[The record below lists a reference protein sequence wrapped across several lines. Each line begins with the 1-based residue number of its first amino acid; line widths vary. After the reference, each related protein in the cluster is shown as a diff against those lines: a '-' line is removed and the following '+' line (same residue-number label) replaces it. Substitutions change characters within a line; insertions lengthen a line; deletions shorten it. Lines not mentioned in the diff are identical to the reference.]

1 MKKEIRTIKTPVTVE
16 KREDG
21 TIKSIVGYPIVY
33 NSDSEDMGFIER
45 IAPGAATK
53 ALKKSDVRGLKNHDA
68 SLIFA
73 RTGVNLTLTEDKDG
87 VRMEATPLDTFN
99 FRETAK
105 EVDLGLL
112 DGQSFAFNILADEWK
127 DLDKAKPQRTITEFE
142 MIYDVGPVTYPA
154 YPDTTVGLRTLEEA
168 RKLANNTIPDKNGK
182 YELVLR
188 VEGHESYYKFDNKED
203 FDHFNETF
211 DDWVINK
218 DKRSD
223 TKPTLPDS
231 DNLGPDPMVKPDE
244 VANDDTLDRINAKIK
259 EHSK

>member
-16 KREDG
+16 KRDDG
-21 TIKSIVGYPIVY
+21 TIKSIFGYPIVY
-33 NSDSEDMGFIER
+33 NKDSEDMGFIER

-87 VRMEATPLDTFN
+87 VRMEATPVDTFN

-127 DLDKAKPQRTITEFE
+127 DLDKDKPKRTITEFE

-168 RKLANNTIPDKNGK
+168 RAAAKGTIPDDK
-182 YELVLR
+182 EEFEIVLKR
-188 VEGHESYYKFDNKED
+188 DDGNDIVYSFDNKKV
-203 FDHFNETF
+203 FDEFMIEAL
-211 DDWVINK
+211 
-218 DKRSD
+218 KRSASN
-223 TKPTLPDS
+223 PTIPDS
-231 DNLGPDPMVKPDE
+231 DNLDPDPTITKDE
-244 VANDDTLDRINAKIK
+244 AAEDETLKRINEKIARYS
-259 EHSK
+259 E

>member
-1 MKKEIRTIKTPVTVE
+1 MKKEIRTINTPVKVE

-73 RTGVNLTLTEDKDG
+73 RTGVNLTLTEDKTG
-87 VRMEATPLDTFN
+87 VRMEATPVDTHN

-112 DGQSFAFNILADEWK
+112 DGQSFAFNIKGEEW
-127 DLDKAKPQRTITEFE
+127 DGLDTDKPKRTITEFE

-154 YPDTTVGLRTLEEA
+154 YPDTTVGLRTLEDA
-168 RKLANNTIPDKNGK
+168 RDAAKTVIPKNKIKIIVDMPDGGTPD
-182 YELVLR
+182 EHVFT
-188 VEGHESYYKFDNKED
+188 GESR
-203 FDHFNETF
+203 F
-211 DDWVINK
+211 DDAAEKIK
-218 DKRSD
+218 SLRSD
-223 TKPTLPDS
+223 SKPTLPDP
-231 DNLGPDPMVKPDE
+231 DNPDPDPKVEKDPAAKDE
-244 VANDDTLDRINAKIK
+244 TLERINEQIK
-259 EHSK
+259 RYSK

>member
-16 KREDG
+16 KRDDG
-21 TIKSIVGYPIVY
+21 TIKSIFGYPIVY
-33 NSDSEDMGFIER
+33 NKDSEDMGFIER

-87 VRMEATPLDTFN
+87 VRMEATPVDTFN

-127 DLDKAKPQRTITEFE
+127 DLDKDKPKRTITEFE

-168 RKLANNTIPDKNGK
+168 RAAAKGTIPDDK
-182 YELVLR
+182 EEFEIVLKR
-188 VEGHESYYKFDNKED
+188 DDGNDIVYSFDNKKV
-203 FDHFNETF
+203 FDEFMIEAL
-211 DDWVINK
+211 
-218 DKRSD
+218 KRSESS
-223 TKPTLPDS
+223 PTT
-231 DNLGPDPMVKPDE
+231 PDPDDLDPDPTIKKDP
-244 VANDDTLDRINAKIK
+244 VAKDDTLEKINKKI
-259 EHSK
+259 EDYSK

>member
-168 RKLANNTIPDKNGK
+168 REAAKDIIPAQ
-182 YELVLR
+182 
-188 VEGHESYYKFDNKED
+188 
-203 FDHFNETF
+203 NETITIEIDEERFDFTGEARF
-211 DDWVINK
+211 DDAAEKIK
-218 DKRSD
+218 SLRSD
-223 TKPTLPDS
+223 AKPTFPDS
-231 DNLGPDPMVKPDE
+231 DNLDPDPTIITDE
-244 VANDDTLDRINAKIK
+244 VVKDETLDKINAKIK
-259 EHSK
+259 EYEK